1 MLSAIKAKAF
11 YIDLILYSSRK
22 ADNIKII
29 FYLVGGMKKMLYCC
43 ETCGKKFT
51 TEEQA
56 LDCERVHAEEKAKRD
71 ELVKARE
78 DRVKEVNSLF
88 KTFYN
93 AYKSFYNDYG
103 VFPEISGSFNKF
115 SPLEKMIFG
124 MF

>member
-1 MLSAIKAKAF
+1 
-11 YIDLILYSSRK
+11 
-22 ADNIKII
+22 
-29 FYLVGGMKKMLYCC
+29 MLYCC
-43 ETCGKKFT
+43 ETCGKRYS

-56 LDCERVHAEEKAKRD
+56 LGCERVHAEEKAKRD

-78 DRVKEVNSLF
+78 NRVKEVNNLF

-103 VFPEISGSFNKF
+103 TYPVIDSRFNKF

>member
-1 MLSAIKAKAF
+1 
-11 YIDLILYSSRK
+11 
-22 ADNIKII
+22 
-29 FYLVGGMKKMLYCC
+29 MLYCC
-43 ETCGKKFT
+43 ETCGKRYS

-56 LDCERVHAEEKAKRD
+56 LDCERVLAEEKAKKE

-78 DRVKEVNSLF
+78 DREKEANSLF
-88 KTFYN
+88 KTFYD

-103 VFPEISGSFNKF
+103 VFPEISGGFNKF

>member
-1 MLSAIKAKAF
+1 
-11 YIDLILYSSRK
+11 
-22 ADNIKII
+22 
-29 FYLVGGMKKMLYCC
+29 MLYCC

-56 LDCERVHAEEKAKRD
+56 LDCERVHAEEKAKRE

-78 DRVKEVNSLF
+78 DRVKEVDSLF
-88 KTFYN
+88 KTFYD
-93 AYKSFYNDYG
+93 AYKSFYRDYG
-103 VFPEISGSFNKF
+103 TFPDVRYEFNKS

>member
-1 MLSAIKAKAF
+1 
-11 YIDLILYSSRK
+11 
-22 ADNIKII
+22 
-29 FYLVGGMKKMLYCC
+29 MLYCC

-56 LDCERVHAEEKAKRD
+56 LDCEKVHAEKKAKK
-71 ELVKARE
+71 EKLLKAEDDRE
-78 DRVKEVNSLF
+78 KEIDSLF
-88 KTFYN
+88 KTFYD

-103 VFPEISGSFNKF
+103 TFPEISVGFNKF